1 MPFGRG
7 IRRPSKAPE
16 HLLRR
21 VRVGRTSGQGG
32 PNSAIR
38 STSDHYP
45 TVTTTATGLS
55 RMVSEIDS
63 EPRLFDVV
71 RREAQLTPVPSR
83 SAPAERHHVGSGFY
97 LLLVGLVATAIIGAF
112 FGIAFSLLTQPKD
125 KTVVGAGLVS
135 PAAEEAVS
143 TRGTTSPGE
152 PRATTDTSAKTAL
165 APDSTLPAPGPPAPP
180 LQVNSSPAV
189 AKFTGVAGEPTRS
202 ESASSRSRAHS
213 ATRGGRSAHH
223 NQQPAAQTEKQRVLS
238 AAMDR
243 AHRQN
248 FSDAFPTLTPPR
260 AGARNPFDVPTTD
273 MKGRQALSRP

>member
-1 MPFGRG
+1 
-7 IRRPSKAPE
+7 
-16 HLLRR
+16 
-21 VRVGRTSGQGG
+21 
-32 PNSAIR
+32 
-38 STSDHYP
+38 
-45 TVTTTATGLS
+45 
-55 RMVSEIDS
+55 MVSEIDS

-83 SAPAERHHVGSGFY
+83 SAPAERHHVGSVFY

-112 FGIAFSLLTQPKD
+112 FGIAFTLLTQPKD

-180 LQVNSSPAV
+180 LQVNSSSAV
-189 AKFTGVAGEPTRS
+189 AKFTGVAGEPTRR
-202 ESASSRSRAHS
+202 ESASSRSRAHP

-223 NQQPAAQTEKQRVLS
+223 NQQPAPQTEKQRILS
-238 AAMDR
+238 AGMDR

-248 FSDAFPTLTPPR
+248 FSDAFPELTPPR
-260 AGARNPFDVPTTD
+260 AGARNPFDVPTTY